1 MTQKELPARAANI
14 QRAVAST
21 TACTSATVE
30 SLRAFLLPA
39 IKPTPQQKNFPAKVP
54 SAKGK
59 GSSSQPVKAAVVRAK
74 KRPAVTILEVP
85 GEQSDQI
92 ESQDRLVLATEVV
105 NVTLKSLT
113 DAIKNPPS
121 DKVAQ
126 AKKKPLARSSSSSS
140 LSNRVEA
147 HSQTPLQPLCVNR
160 LANSPSKQNRSRR
173 SSSATSIK
181 QTMDGLRAQAECA
194 RIGLATLRSLQ
205 CQKDPPSS
213 LPYLQLES
221 GMSAL
226 IGKMLALGFDDIAL
240 RELRILKRRLDVS
253 RTAASSQNTAASAVF
268 SKEED
273 RLDPKTETLAE
284 MLRFRNTSARG
295 QLLSLIITTQLQL
308 LRILALRRD
317 PSSTE
322 DALQHL
328 HFSVPHSPVN
338 LILIQRQL
346 ESDALGSS
354 DKVARQ
360 LESLTQALIAL
371 CPPVCSAEEDNT
383 IASGKNICP
392 DTAFRI
398 QLLAFQVR
406 ATWWKISG
414 HESDIAKEIVDPF
427 CRSLSTYSRRSKL
440 TKAERYDNIKGAFQV
455 IKESVQDVKG
465 FRKDLI
471 FSTYQMLAEIAQESS
486 QFSEAIG
493 WIKEARKCVTA
504 STPSRARLCSINC
517 RLASLE
523 LRSLESDPSDE
534 IAGLLREAAKSLEGD
549 LHGESAELDELLLAV
564 ASLRRSAFSV
574 LQDGHRSSK
583 VEEISA
589 QSALLHAC
597 SDIVLLCARFLV
609 RYVGGSNSQGVYDK
623 TTTRR
628 DQRRRLAARFATSS
642 IESVVAI
649 ARLSADSEA
658 EVWKSVETG
667 LQDCFKLASSMAD
680 SNTNENGA
688 TGKDNQASFF
698 ASISNA
704 YWCRY
709 LHLKRRATDV
719 KSCKECLLLS
729 IELVRNRPLNEKLA
743 GSLPLK
749 LENFGQL
756 CEEMRDYKKA
766 ADSYEEALHVE
777 LDSGLLRTAMEAAAT
792 QSITKVLQQEGGLLP
807 LSRKLSAYT
816 RAALKAIDQGSRH
829 QSFYDPSGFSAS
841 ERGVL
846 LEEQLGALLSTLK
859 SQGATLTTYHALND
873 IGTSLLSIYEQN
885 IFPVRR
891 LRVIV
896 RLLGSL
902 LTAPQALGNNLIDQ
916 CLEESAKAATGNHF
930 DVGLLRFLPHLTTCR
945 CLLIAMRQ
953 KPPDIKDLELV
964 LASWSKLVQGSVDWG
979 SLQTQVSDIAEWLV
993 YLEIL
998 SDYLAKLGL
1007 ELYRVSALNI
1017 TVTIYEAATPVQ
1029 CSVLVTKLS
1038 ELGLQHVRLGYS
1050 GLAGSVLHK
1059 AQRYLEASNIGGK
1072 VKLRW
1077 LLSYAEYALVNGNLK
1092 TWWVSV
1098 CSRCGFR

>member
-30 SLRAFLLPA
+30 SLRSFLLPA
-39 IKPTPQQKNFPAKVP
+39 IKSALQPNKSLAKVP
-54 SAKGK
+54 PAKGK
-59 GSSSQPVKAAVVRAK
+59 GASSQPVKAAVARAG

-85 GEQSDQI
+85 GEQSDQV
-92 ESQDRLVLATEVV
+92 ELQDRLVLATEVV

-121 DKVAQ
+121 ERVAQ
-126 AKKKPLARSSSSSS
+126 AKRKPLARSLSSSSF
-140 LSNRVEA
+140 SNGAEA

-160 LANSPSKQNRSRR
+160 LANSPGKKNRSQC
-173 SSSATSIK
+173 SSSAASIK

-194 RIGLATLRSLQ
+194 RVGLATLRSLQ
-205 CQKDPPSS
+205 CQKEPPNS
-213 LPYLQLES
+213 LPYLQVES

-226 IGKMLALGFDDIAL
+226 IGKMLALGFDDIAF

-253 RTAASSQNTAASAVF
+253 RNAASSQGTAAPAIS
-268 SKEED
+268 SKEEEK
-273 RLDPKTETLAE
+273 LDLKTETLAE

-317 PSSTE
+317 SSSTE

-328 HFSVPHSPVN
+328 HFSVPHSPAN
-338 LILIQRQL
+338 LIQRQL
-346 ESDALGSS
+346 EFDVPGSS

-371 CPPVCSAEEDNT
+371 CPPVCYAGDDKT
-383 IASGKNICP
+383 LASGNNLSP

-406 ATWWKISG
+406 STWWKISG
-414 HESDIAKEIVDPF
+414 HESDITKEIVDPF
-427 CRSLSTYSRRSKL
+427 CRALSTYSRRSKL
-440 TKAERYDNIKGAFQV
+440 TKAKRYEIIKGAVSV
-455 IKESVQDVKG
+455 IKECVQNVKG
-465 FRKDLI
+465 FRKELM
-471 FSTYQMLAEIAQESS
+471 FSTYQLLAETAQESS

-493 WIKEARKCVTA
+493 WVKEARKCATT
-504 STPSRARLCSINC
+504 STLSRAKVCSINC

-523 LRSLESDPSDE
+523 LRSLESESSDE
-534 IAGLLREAAKSLEGD
+534 LAALLREAARGLEGD

-574 LQDGHRSSK
+574 LQDSHRSSK
-583 VEEISA
+583 AEEISA
-589 QSALLHAC
+589 QPALVRAC

-609 RYVGGSNSQGVYDK
+609 RYVGGGNSQGVHDK
-623 TTTRR
+623 TTMRR
-628 DQRRRLAARFATSS
+628 DQRRRLAARFATPS
-642 IESVVAI
+642 IESVVAM

-658 EVWKSVETG
+658 EVWKTLEIG

-680 SNTNENGA
+680 SNTNDHGA
-688 TGKDNQASFF
+688 TGEDNQASSLF
-698 ASISNA
+698 APISNT

-709 LHLKRRATDV
+709 LHLKRRATDA
-719 KSCKECLLLS
+719 KSCRECLLLS
-729 IELVRNRPLNEKLA
+729 IELVRNRPLYEKLA

-749 LENFGQL
+749 LEKFGQL
-756 CEEMRDYKKA
+756 CEEMQDYKKA
-766 ADSYEEALHVE
+766 AESYEEALHVE
-777 LDSGLLRTAMEAAAT
+777 LDSGLLRKAVEAAAT
-792 QSITKVLQQEGGLLP
+792 QSITKVLEQGGDLLP
-807 LSRKLSAYT
+807 LSRKLSAYP
-816 RAALKAIDQGSRH
+816 RAALKVIDQGSRH
-829 QSFYDPSGFSAS
+829 QSFYDPSGFSTS

-846 LEEQLGALLSTLK
+846 LEQQLVALLTVLK
-859 SQGATLTTYHALND
+859 SQGATPTIYHALND
-873 IGTSLLSIYEQN
+873 IGTMLLSMYDQKT
-885 IFPVRR
+885 FPVRR

-916 CLEESAKAATGNHF
+916 CLEELGKAATGNHL
-930 DVGLLRFLPHLTTCR
+930 DMGLLRFLPHLTTCR

-953 KPPDIKDLELV
+953 KPPDIKDLESV
-964 LASWSKLVQGSVDWG
+964 LTSWSKLAQGSLDWD
-979 SLQTQVSDIAEWLV
+979 SLQTQVFDIEEWLV

-998 SDYLAKLGL
+998 GDYLDMLGL

-1017 TVTIYEAATPVQ
+1017 TVMIYEAATPVQ
-1029 CSVLVTKLS
+1029 CSALVSKLS

-1059 AQRYLEASNIGGK
+1059 AQRYLEASDIGGK

-1077 LLSYAEYALVNGNLK
+1077 HLSYAEYALVNGNLK
-1092 TWWVSV
+1092 TWWVPV
-1098 CSRCGFR
+1098 CSTCGFC